1 MITTPEVKIINNEDK
16 EVNPVGNSNMTPEIT
31 NSLEKTQEVFF
42 RETLG
47 RLKKEFNLWKYNL
60 SEDTIK
66 IEYKLDDWWKYTIT
80 LNSDKISVE
89 IIWESNLKTIYS
101 IDKEWS
107 HWSKGFKRKPQNGA
121 SVRQQEWRV
130 WWNFNNRWWNSWR
143 SSIPSEEIPFDWE
156 KFNKIID
163 EVIKNYVNCDINIEH
178 E

>member
-1 MITTPEVKIINNEDK
+1 MEKTP
-16 EVNPVGNSNMTPEIT
+16 GLNSTGEENTQVEKTFATEIT
-31 NSLEKTQEVFF
+31 DSLEKTSEVFF
-42 RETLG
+42 RKTLE

-60 SEDTIK
+60 SENTIK
-66 IEYKLDDWWKYTIT
+66 IEYKLNDWWKYTIT

-130 WWNFNNRWWNSWR
+130 WWNLNNRWWNSWR
-143 SSIPSEEIPFDWE
+143 SNIPSEEITFDWE

-163 EVIKNYVNCDINIEH
+163 ELIEKKDECKTDKVH